1 MIDLSGDLL
10 RLSDAES
17 GYYKMSIWN
26 RVLVGLIIVTS
37 GVFLVLAVKTL
48 AAHRNWQL
56 AVQSYDKP
64 LEAAEK
70 SIQRITDG
78 DSTATPPV
86 PSIRNLEV
94 KLHGLMTG
102 RGKIWRGC
110 TLRKDKLNPA
120 TLEFVVE
127 VPFPDPHQIQDKMV
141 LYLFEDREPGFF
153 IGEYKVTGLAEKS
166 VSLAPT
172 VVPPTQKLLD
182 GVRARIQGTQV
193 TWSMYETVPGDRH
206 DVFRGYDQ
214 NQLSLLMP
222 GVPPQVLQEYL
233 RDGSNTQPGDP
244 PDRVINGKYERQLRA
259 YGTYFQETNR
269 QIASLRDQIAA
280 AKTDSAIA
288 KKLQADAEKE
298 VASRDDLIAKTL
310 KPELA
315 EVQAE
320 RDLITAHRDALLAKL
335 DGKKDADGKIIEKG
349 VNQQIEEALAENKRL
364 LAEWTQLQLDAAKR
378 LEQLIERDLAA
389 AASLPGE

>member
-1 MIDLSGDLL
+1 
-10 RLSDAES
+10 
-17 GYYKMSIWN
+17 MSIWN
-26 RVLVGLIIVTS
+26 RVLVGLIMLTS
-37 GVFLVLAVKTL
+37 LVFLYLATKTL

-64 LEAAEK
+64 LENAEK
-70 SIQRITDG
+70 ESTRIIEG

-86 PSIRNLEV
+86 PSISQLEV

-102 RGKIWRGC
+102 RGKVWRGC

-153 IGEYKVTGLAEKS
+153 IGEYKVTGLADKS

-172 VVPPTQKLLD
+172 VLPPTKKLLD
-182 GVRARIQGTQV
+182 AQRAKIQGTQV
-193 TWSMYETVPGDRH
+193 TWSLYETVPTDRH

-214 NQLSLLMP
+214 AQLSQLMP
-222 GVPPQVLQEYL
+222 GVPPQTLQEYL
-233 RDGSNTQPGDP
+233 RDGSNAQPGDP
-244 PDRVINGKYERQLRA
+244 PDRVINGKYERQLRD
-259 YGTYFQETNR
+259 YVVYYHELNR

-280 AKTDSAIA
+280 AKTDEAIA
-288 KKLQADAEKE
+288 KKLQADAEQQ
-298 VASRDDLIAKTL
+298 VASRTEVIEKML

-315 EVQAE
+315 EVQTE
-320 RDLITAHRDALLAKL
+320 LDVITAHRDALLARL
-335 DGKKDADGKIIEKG
+335 EGKKDADGKLVEKG
-349 VNQQIEEALAENKRL
+349 VSQQVEEALAENKRL
-364 LAEWTQLQLDAAKR
+364 LAEWMQLQVAAAER
-378 LEQLIERDLAA
+378 LEKLIERDTAA
-389 AASLPGE
+389 AGSYTGE